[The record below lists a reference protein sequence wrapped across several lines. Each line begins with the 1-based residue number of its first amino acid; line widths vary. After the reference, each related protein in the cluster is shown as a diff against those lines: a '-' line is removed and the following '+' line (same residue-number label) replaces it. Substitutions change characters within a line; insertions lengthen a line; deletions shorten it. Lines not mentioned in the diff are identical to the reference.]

1 MIRVFFMY
9 ILPIILPSLVFF
21 CWAKFIKKNAEE
33 ARTGPWFQLL
43 FFGLSLM
50 ALGLIVTAI
59 TGGMSPDG
67 DYQAPYSLDGQI
79 IPGQM
84 IPKDKS

>member
-1 MIRVFFMY
+1 MFRIFLIY
-9 ILPIILPSLVFF
+9 ILPIILPSLLFF
-21 CWAKFIKKNAEE
+21 CWAKFIKKNDEV

-43 FFGLSLM
+43 LFGLSLM
-50 ALGLIVTAI
+50 ALGLVITAI

-67 DYQAPYSLDGQI
+67 DYRAPYSLDGKI

>member
-1 MIRVFFMY
+1 MFRIFLIY
-9 ILPIILPSLVFF
+9 ILPIILPSLLFF
-21 CWAKFIKKNAEE
+21 CWAKFIKKKDEV

-43 FFGLSLM
+43 LFGLSLM
-50 ALGLIVTAI
+50 ALGLVIIAI

-67 DYQAPYSLDGQI
+67 DYRAPYSLDGKI